1 MQLLTTKT
9 NAQKTISTNHSESN
23 HKEPQKMDSNMQ
35 KYMQNEII
43 EFLQN
48 QWNLYSLSFGT
59 FQFNLSF
66 D

>member
-23 HKEPQKMDSNMQ
+23 HKEPQKVDSNMQ

-48 QWNLYSLSFGT
+48 QWRSIFFVVKTKTLCV
-59 FQFNLSF
+59 

>member
-23 HKEPQKMDSNMQ
+23 HKEPQKVQ
-35 KYMQNEII
+35 KYMENEII

-48 QWNLYSLSFGT
+48 QWRSIFFRCKNQNLVC
-59 FQFNLSF
+59 
-66 D
+66 

>member
-23 HKEPQKMDSNMQ
+23 HKEPQKVDSNMQ

-48 QWNLYSLSFGT
+48 QWRSIFFLL
-59 FQFNLSF
+59 
-66 D
+66 